1 MRANQSHSIHQQ
13 DIETEP
19 DPCHDTP
26 HHANLNVNR
35 SVRCRSRRVAFKS
48 LRLALSASFT
58 ERAKAIV
65 QASIALT
72 SAPEAFDAANIP
84 ALKDAV

>member
-1 MRANQSHSIHQQ
+1 MTHH
-13 DIETEP
+13 T
-19 DPCHDTP
+19 TP

-48 LRLALSASFT
+48 LLLALSASFT

>member
-1 MRANQSHSIHQQ
+1 MTHH
-13 DIETEP
+13 T
-19 DPCHDTP
+19 TP
-26 HHANLNVNR
+26 HHANLNVNRSVNR

-48 LRLALSASFT
+48 LLLALSASFT